1 MTKTSTQAH
10 DAGVGNRP
18 RRDIVW
24 ALVPPEAVMVNVVGS
39 LNSQELKEGRVIR
52 ERVGI
57 GALGVP

>member
-1 MTKTSTQAH
+1 
-10 DAGVGNRP
+10 
-18 RRDIVW
+18 
-24 ALVPPEAVMVNVVGS
+24 MVNVVGS